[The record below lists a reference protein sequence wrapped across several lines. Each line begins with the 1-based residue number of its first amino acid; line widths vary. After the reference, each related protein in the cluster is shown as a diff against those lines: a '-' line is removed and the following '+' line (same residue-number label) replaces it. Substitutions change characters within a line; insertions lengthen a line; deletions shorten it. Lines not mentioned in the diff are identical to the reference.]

1 MSELAQLVPTLD
13 GVEVIITASVGDPF
27 LDEVIEGYS
36 IARIF
41 NSSLTVTFLGGS
53 PQVFKPAMPFD
64 VYVSNFMTVLVY
76 VSYFMI
82 VVEPFV
88 VSRINYYKIIS
99 VH

>member
-41 NSSLTVTFLGGS
+41 NSSLSVTFLGGEL
-53 PQVFKPAMPFD
+53 QVFKPAMPFD
-64 VYVSNFMTVLVY
+64 IYVS
-76 VSYFMI
+76 I
-82 VVEPFV
+82 
-88 VSRINYYKIIS
+88 YYCFLK
-99 VH
+99 

>member
-1 MSELAQLVPTLD
+1 MILMSVSLTSTSFQFNGTYNFRYPMSELAQLVPTLD

-41 NSSLTVTFLGGS
+41 NSSLSVKFLGGT

-64 VYVSNFMTVLVY
+64 VYVSNG
-76 VSYFMI
+76 YF
-82 VVEPFV
+82 
-88 VSRINYYKIIS
+88 
-99 VH
+99 